1 MKHPRVNTEKDL
13 LGLFRSLDE
22 APRSARLFRNGRNQ
36 AVRLP
41 RDMEIDA
48 EEVWIYRVGGRLV
61 MEPKRPCWTDLAD
74 APPVH
79 DGFLSEWPAIGI
91 DPADRDT

>member
-1 MKHPRVNTEKDL
+1 MKHPRVNTEQDL
-13 LGLFRSLDE
+13 LGVFRSWDE

-36 AVRLP
+36 TVRLP

-61 MEPKRPCWTDLAD
+61 IEPKRLCWTDLAD

-79 DGFLSEWPAIGI
+79 NSFVSERPAIGI
-91 DPADRDT
+91 DPEDRDA

>member
-1 MKHPRVNTEKDL
+1 MKPPRVSTEQDWV
-13 LGLFRSLDE
+13 GLFRSLDE

-41 RDMEIDA
+41 KDMEIDA

-61 MEPKRPCWTDLAD
+61 IEPKRPCWTDLAD

-79 DGFLSEWPAIGI
+79 DSCLSERPAIGI
-91 DPADRDT
+91 DPEGRDA